1 MGIQELRNKYG
12 YTNVRGRTAINRGVR
27 EELIGGTEVIEAE
40 YLINDFLSR
49 NEKQLSE
56 KQITALKK
64 IQFKIGGAARR
75 LRNEIIKRYE
85 IGNENE

>member
-27 EELIGGTEVIEAE
+27 EELMGGADVIEAE
-40 YLINDFLSR
+40 FLINDFLSQ

-56 KQITALKK
+56 NQTGKLKK
-64 IQFKIGGAARR
+64 IQSKIAAVARCFR
-75 LRNEIIKRYE
+75 DEIIKRYE
-85 IGNENE
+85 IGNE